1 MKLIRGIHNLSQAPQ
16 EGCVLTIGN
25 FDGVHRGHRALLQGL
40 QEEGRKRNLP
50 VMVML
55 FEPQPLELFATDKAP
70 ARLTRLRE
78 KLRYLAECGVD
89 YVLCVR
95 FDRRFA
101 ALTAQNFISDLLVK
115 HLRVKFLA
123 VGDDFRFG
131 AGREG
136 DFLLLQKAG
145 MEYGFDITSTQTF
158 CEGGVRI
165 SSTAVRQ
172 ALADDNLALA
182 ESLLGHP
189 FAISGRVVHGDELG
203 RTIGFPT
210 ANVPLRRQVSPV
222 KGVYAV
228 EVLGLGEKPLPGV
241 ANIGTRPTVAGIRQQ
256 LEVHLLDVAMDL
268 YGRHIQVVLRKKIRN
283 EQRFASLDEL
293 KAQIARDELTAREF
307 FGLTKPAY
315 ACYVIKPKHGT
326 ENLMSDYKST
336 LNLPETGFP
345 MRGDLAKREPGM
357 LARWTDDDLYGII
370 RAAKKGKK
378 TFILH
383 DGPPY
388 ANGSIH
394 IGHSV
399 NKILKDIIV
408 KSKGLSGYDSPYVPG
423 WDCHGLP
430 IELKVEQEYGKPGE
444 KFTAAEFRAKC
455 REYAATQV
463 DGQRKDFIRLG
474 VLGDWSHPYLTMDFK
489 TEANIIRA
497 LGKIIGNGHL
507 HKGAKPVHW
516 CVDCR
521 SALAEAE
528 VEYYDKTSPSIDV
541 AFQAVDQDALK
552 AKFAVSN
559 VNGPISLVI
568 WTTTPWTLPA
578 NRAISIA
585 PDFDYA
591 LVQIDGQAVIL
602 AKDLV
607 ESVMQRIGVTDYTI
621 LGTVKGA
628 ELELLRFTHPF
639 MGFDVPAILG
649 DHVTL
654 DAGTG
659 AVHTAPGH
667 GPDDYV
673 IGQKYG
679 LETANPVGPD
689 GTYLPGTYPTLD
701 GVNVFKA
708 NDIVV
713 ALLQEKGA
721 LLHVE
726 KMQHSYPCCWRH
738 KTPIIFRA
746 TPQWFVSMDQKGL
759 RAQSLKEIKGVQW
772 IPDWGQARIESMVAN
787 RPDWCISR
795 QRTWGVPMSLFVHK
809 DTEELHPRTLELM
822 EEVAK
827 RVEVDGIQAWWDLD
841 AKEILGDEADQY
853 VKVPDTLDV
862 WFDSGSTHSSVVDVR
877 PEFAGHAADMYLEGS
892 DQHRGWFMS
901 SLMISTAMKG
911 KAPYRQVLTHGFTVD
926 GQGRKMSKSIGNT
939 VSPQDVMNKLGA
951 DILRLWVASTD
962 YTGEMAVSD
971 EILKRAADS
980 YRRIRNTARF
990 LLANL
995 NGFDPAKDMVKPEE
1009 MVVLDRWA
1017 VGCAKAAQEDILKA
1031 YEAYDF
1037 HEVVQRLMRFC
1048 SVEMGSFYLDIIKDR
1063 QYTAK
1068 ADSVARRSC
1077 QTALYHIAEALVRWM
1092 APILSFTADEVWG
1105 YLPGERE
1112 KYVFTGEWYE
1122 GLFGLADSEAM
1133 NDAFWDELLKVRGE
1147 VNKVIEQARAD
1158 KKVGGSLEAA
1168 VTLYAE
1174 PELSA
1179 KLTALG
1185 DELRFVL
1192 LTSGATVADYNDA
1205 PADAQQS
1212 EVLKGLKVA
1221 LSKAEGEKCPRC
1233 WHYTQDVGKV
1243 AEHAEICGRCVSN
1256 VAGDGEKRKFA

>member
-1 MKLIRGIHNLSQAPQ
+1 
-16 EGCVLTIGN
+16 
-25 FDGVHRGHRALLQGL
+25 
-40 QEEGRKRNLP
+40 
-50 VMVML
+50 
-55 FEPQPLELFATDKAP
+55 
-70 ARLTRLRE
+70 
-78 KLRYLAECGVD
+78 
-89 YVLCVR
+89 
-95 FDRRFA
+95 
-101 ALTAQNFISDLLVK
+101 
-115 HLRVKFLA
+115 
-123 VGDDFRFG
+123 
-131 AGREG
+131 
-136 DFLLLQKAG
+136 
-145 MEYGFDITSTQTF
+145 
-158 CEGGVRI
+158 
-165 SSTAVRQ
+165 
-172 ALADDNLALA
+172 
-182 ESLLGHP
+182 
-189 FAISGRVVHGDELG
+189 
-203 RTIGFPT
+203 
-210 ANVPLRRQVSPV
+210 
-222 KGVYAV
+222 
-228 EVLGLGEKPLPGV
+228 
-241 ANIGTRPTVAGIRQQ
+241 
-256 LEVHLLDVAMDL
+256 
-268 YGRHIQVVLRKKIRN
+268 
-283 EQRFASLDEL
+283 
-293 KAQIARDELTAREF
+293 
-307 FGLTKPAY
+307 
-315 ACYVIKPKHGT
+315 
-326 ENLMSDYKST
+326 MSDFKST

-357 LARWTDDDLYGII
+357 LARWNDDDLYGII
-370 RAAKKGKK
+370 RNAKKGKK
-378 TFILH
+378 SFILH

-408 KSKGLSGYDSPYVPG
+408 KSKGLSGFDSPYVPG

-430 IELKVEQEYGKPGE
+430 IELKVEQLIGKPGE
-444 KFTAAEFRAKC
+444 KVSAAEFRAEC
-455 REYAATQV
+455 RKYAAEQV
-463 DGQRKDFIRLG
+463 EGQRADFIRLG
-474 VLGDWSHPYLTMDFK
+474 VLGDWSRPYLTMDFN

-528 VEYYDKTSPSIDV
+528 VEYYDKTSPSIFV
-541 AFQAVDQDALK
+541 NFQAVDADAVK
-552 AKFAVSN
+552 AKFGATQ
-559 VNGPISLVI
+559 VNGPVSMVI

-578 NRAISIA
+578 NRAVSLNA
-585 PDFDYA
+585 EFDYV
-591 LVQIDGQAVIL
+591 LVQVADQALIV
-602 AKDLV
+602 AKDLL
-607 ESVMQRIGVTDYTI
+607 EGVMKSAAIDDWQV
-621 LGTVKGA
+621 LGTAKGA
-628 ELELLRFTHPF
+628 ELELMRFKHPF
-639 MGFDVPAILG
+639 LDFDVPAILG

-654 DAGTG
+654 EAGTG
-659 AVHTAPGH
+659 AVHTAGGH

-673 IGQKYG
+673 ISQKYG
-679 LETANPVGPD
+679 LEIANPVGPD
-689 GTYLPGTYPTLD
+689 GCYLPGTYEGLD
-701 GVNVFKA
+701 GVQVFKA
-708 NDIVV
+708 NDLIVNI
-713 ALLQEKGA
+713 LRDKGV

-726 KMQHSYPCCWRH
+726 KLLHSYPHCWRH

-746 TPQWFVSMDQKGL
+746 TPQWFISMDQKGL

-809 DTEELHPRTLELM
+809 ETEELHPRTLELM

-827 RVEVDGIQAWWDLD
+827 RVEQDGIQAWWDLD
-841 AKEILGDEADQY
+841 PRDVMGDDAENYA
-853 VKVPDTLDV
+853 KVPDTLDV

-877 PEFAGHAADMYLEGS
+877 PEFNGHAADMYLEGS

-995 NGFDPAKDMVKPEE
+995 NGFNPQTDMVKPEE
-1009 MVVLDRWA
+1009 MVTLDRWA
-1017 VGCAKAAQEDILKA
+1017 VGCAQEAQADILA
-1031 YEAYDF
+1031 SYENYDF

-1048 SVEMGSFYLDIIKDR
+1048 SIEMGSFYLDIIKDR

-1077 QTALYHIAEALVRWM
+1077 QTALFHIAEALVRWM
-1092 APILSFTADEVWG
+1092 APIMSFTADEIWG
-1105 YLPGERE
+1105 YLPGDRE
-1112 KYVFTGEWYE
+1112 QYVFTGVWYE
-1122 GLFGLADSEAM
+1122 GLFGLAESETM
-1133 NDAFWDELLKVRGE
+1133 NNDYWDTLLTVRGE

-1158 KKVGGSLEAA
+1158 KRVGGSLEAA
-1168 VTLYAE
+1168 VTLYADS
-1174 PELSA
+1174 ELAA
-1179 KLTALG
+1179 KLNSLG
-1185 DELRFVL
+1185 EELRFVL
-1192 LTSGATVADYNDA
+1192 LTSEAEVADYAQA
-1205 PADAQQS
+1205 PQDAQAS
-1212 EVLKGLKVA
+1212 EMLKGLKVA
-1221 LSKAEGEKCPRC
+1221 LRKADGEKCPRC
-1233 WHYTQDVGKV
+1233 WHYTQDVGQV

>member
-1 MKLIRGIHNLSQAPQ
+1 
-16 EGCVLTIGN
+16 
-25 FDGVHRGHRALLQGL
+25 
-40 QEEGRKRNLP
+40 
-50 VMVML
+50 
-55 FEPQPLELFATDKAP
+55 
-70 ARLTRLRE
+70 
-78 KLRYLAECGVD
+78 
-89 YVLCVR
+89 
-95 FDRRFA
+95 
-101 ALTAQNFISDLLVK
+101 
-115 HLRVKFLA
+115 
-123 VGDDFRFG
+123 
-131 AGREG
+131 
-136 DFLLLQKAG
+136 
-145 MEYGFDITSTQTF
+145 
-158 CEGGVRI
+158 
-165 SSTAVRQ
+165 
-172 ALADDNLALA
+172 
-182 ESLLGHP
+182 
-189 FAISGRVVHGDELG
+189 
-203 RTIGFPT
+203 
-210 ANVPLRRQVSPV
+210 
-222 KGVYAV
+222 
-228 EVLGLGEKPLPGV
+228 
-241 ANIGTRPTVAGIRQQ
+241 
-256 LEVHLLDVAMDL
+256 
-268 YGRHIQVVLRKKIRN
+268 
-283 EQRFASLDEL
+283 
-293 KAQIARDELTAREF
+293 
-307 FGLTKPAY
+307 
-315 ACYVIKPKHGT
+315 
-326 ENLMSDYKST
+326 MSDFKST

-357 LARWTDDDLYGII
+357 LARWNDDDLYGII
-370 RAAKKGKK
+370 RTAKKGKK
-378 TFILH
+378 SFILH

-408 KSKGLSGYDSPYVPG
+408 KSKGLSGFDSPYVPG

-430 IELKVEQEYGKPGE
+430 IELKVEQLIGKPGE
-444 KFTAAEFRAKC
+444 KVSAAEFRAAC
-455 REYAATQV
+455 RKYAAEQV
-463 DGQRKDFIRLG
+463 DGQREDFIRLG
-474 VLGDWSHPYLTMDFK
+474 VLGDWSRPYLTMDFN

-528 VEYYDKTSPSIDV
+528 VEYYDKTSPSIFV
-541 AFQAVDQDALK
+541 SFQAVDADAVK
-552 AKFAVSN
+552 AKFGAAAVT
-559 VNGPISLVI
+559 GPVSLVI
-568 WTTTPWTLPA
+568 WTTTPWTLPS
-578 NRAISIA
+578 NRAVSLNA
-585 PDFDYA
+585 EFEYV
-591 LVQIDGQAVIL
+591 LVQVDGQALIV
-602 AKDLV
+602 AKDLL
-607 ESVMQRIGVTDYTI
+607 ESVMKSAAISDWTV
-621 LGTVKGA
+621 LGEAKGA
-628 ELELLRFTHPF
+628 ELELMRFKHPF
-639 MGFDVPAILG
+639 LAFDVPVILG

-659 AVHTAPGH
+659 AVHTAGGH

-673 IGQKYG
+673 ISQKYG
-679 LETANPVGPD
+679 LEIANPVGPD
-689 GTYLPGTYPTLD
+689 GCYLPGTYEGLD
-701 GVNVFKA
+701 GVQVFKA
-708 NDIVV
+708 NDLIVNI
-713 ALLQEKGA
+713 LRDKGA

-726 KMQHSYPCCWRH
+726 KLLHSYPHCWRH

-746 TPQWFVSMDQKGL
+746 TPQWFISMDQKGL
-759 RAQSLKEIKGVQW
+759 REQSLKEIKGVQW

-809 DTEELHPRTLELM
+809 ETEELHPRTLELM

-827 RVEVDGIQAWWDLD
+827 RVEQDGIQAWWDLD
-841 AKEILGDEADQY
+841 PRDIMGDDADNY
-853 VKVPDTLDV
+853 TKVPDTLDV

-877 PEFAGHAADMYLEGS
+877 PEFNGHAADMYLEGS

-971 EILKRAADS
+971 EILKRAADA

-995 NGFDPAKDMVKPEE
+995 NGFNPETDMVKPEE
-1009 MVVLDRWA
+1009 MVKLDRWA
-1017 VGCAKAAQEDILKA
+1017 VGCAQEAQADILA
-1031 YEAYDF
+1031 SYENYDF

-1068 ADSVARRSC
+1068 PDSVARRSC

-1092 APILSFTADEVWG
+1092 APIMSFTADEIWG
-1105 YLPGERE
+1105 FLPGKRE
-1112 KYVFTGEWYE
+1112 QYVFTGEWYE
-1122 GLFGLADSEAM
+1122 GLFGLDNAEEM
-1133 NDAFWDELLKVRGE
+1133 NNDYWDTLLTVRGE

-1158 KKVGGSLEAA
+1158 KRVGGSLEAA
-1168 VTLYAE
+1168 VTLYADSD
-1174 PELSA
+1174 LAA
-1179 KLTALG
+1179 KLNALG

-1192 LTSGATVADYNDA
+1192 LTSGSQVADYA
-1205 PADAQQS
+1205 QATEDAQPS
-1212 EVLKGLKVA
+1212 EILKGLKVA
-1221 LSKAEGEKCPRC
+1221 LRKADGEKCPRC
-1233 WHYTQDVGKV
+1233 WHYTTDVGQV

>member
-1 MKLIRGIHNLSQAPQ
+1 
-16 EGCVLTIGN
+16 
-25 FDGVHRGHRALLQGL
+25 
-40 QEEGRKRNLP
+40 
-50 VMVML
+50 
-55 FEPQPLELFATDKAP
+55 
-70 ARLTRLRE
+70 
-78 KLRYLAECGVD
+78 
-89 YVLCVR
+89 
-95 FDRRFA
+95 
-101 ALTAQNFISDLLVK
+101 
-115 HLRVKFLA
+115 
-123 VGDDFRFG
+123 
-131 AGREG
+131 
-136 DFLLLQKAG
+136 
-145 MEYGFDITSTQTF
+145 
-158 CEGGVRI
+158 
-165 SSTAVRQ
+165 
-172 ALADDNLALA
+172 
-182 ESLLGHP
+182 
-189 FAISGRVVHGDELG
+189 
-203 RTIGFPT
+203 
-210 ANVPLRRQVSPV
+210 
-222 KGVYAV
+222 
-228 EVLGLGEKPLPGV
+228 
-241 ANIGTRPTVAGIRQQ
+241 
-256 LEVHLLDVAMDL
+256 
-268 YGRHIQVVLRKKIRN
+268 
-283 EQRFASLDEL
+283 
-293 KAQIARDELTAREF
+293 
-307 FGLTKPAY
+307 
-315 ACYVIKPKHGT
+315 
-326 ENLMSDYKST
+326 MSDYKST

-408 KSKGLSGYDSPYVPG
+408 KSKGLTGYDSPYVPG

-455 REYAATQV
+455 REYAAEQI

-541 AFQAVDQDALK
+541 AFHAVDKAAVL
-552 AKFAVSN
+552 AKFGVAD
-559 VNGPISLVI
+559 VNGPVSLVI

-578 NRAISIA
+578 NRAISLS
-585 PDFDYA
+585 PEFDYA
-591 LVQIDGQAVIL
+591 LVQVDGQALIL

-607 ESVMQRIGVTDYTI
+607 ESVMKRVGATDYTI
-621 LGTVKGA
+621 LAAVQGS
-628 ELELLRFTHPF
+628 ELELMRFKHPF
-639 MGFDVPAILG
+639 LDFDVPAILG

-659 AVHTAPGH
+659 AVHTAGGH
-667 GPDDYV
+667 GPDDYT
-673 IGQKYG
+673 ISQKYG
-679 LETANPVGPD
+679 LEIANPVGPD
-689 GTYLPGTYPTLD
+689 GAYLPGTWPSLD
-701 GVNVFKA
+701 GINVFKA
-708 NDIVV
+708 NDIIVEM
-713 ALLQEKGA
+713 LRERGA

-726 KMQHSYPCCWRH
+726 KLQHSYPCCWRH
-738 KTPIIFRA
+738 KSPIIFRA

-809 DTEELHPRTLELM
+809 ETHELHPRTLELM

-841 AKEILGDEADQY
+841 SRDILGDEADSY
-853 VKVPDTLDV
+853 EKVPDTLDV

-1017 VGCAKAAQEDILKA
+1017 VGCAQAAQEDILKA
-1031 YEAYDF
+1031 YESYDF

-1048 SVEMGSFYLDIIKDR
+1048 SIEMGSFYLDIIKDR

-1077 QTALYHIAEALVRWM
+1077 QTALFHIVEALVRWM
-1092 APILSFTADEVWG
+1092 APIMSFTADEIWG

-1122 GLFGLADSEAM
+1122 GLFGLADDEAM
-1133 NDAFWDELLKVRGE
+1133 NDDFWDELLKVRGE

-1168 VTLYAE
+1168 VTLYADAD
-1174 PELSA
+1174 LAA
-1179 KLTALG
+1179 KLNALG

-1192 LTSGATVADYNDA
+1192 LTSGANVADYA
-1205 PADAQQS
+1205 SASADAQQS
-1212 EVLKGLKVA
+1212 ELLKGLKVA

-1233 WHYTQDVGKV
+1233 WHYTTDIGKV

-1256 VAGDGEKRKFA
+1256 VAGDGEQRKFA